1 MNDYLKKKY
10 KNVIQ
15 HIAERYIA
23 SQPIKY
29 IGGDGKMHYNK
40 RKLTELPHCL
50 AIINSPYG
58 LEKACELVFFNYE
71 FMHSKFLCTEINE
84 VDDDLGKFMDEEA
97 PHTFENKTRG
107 DAFKQLKLFEKCMD
121 LCGNLIGDY
130 PDCVAFQLCSR
141 LLNFYGQFQFITKY
155 IDECDRLSPSVCSFI
170 SPYIQQHSAG
180 SYLVSSIT
188 KHFEPVL
195 KTVMLGKFFI
205 TYSHRK
211 INVYSSRKPPTLL
224 HLFSVKLPDREKI
237 TSVISNM
244 KYKYYKTFDN
254 VRSSHTSK
262 EDTSRA
268 GADTAKTK
276 VNLSDFVHFKVVCD
290 LDFSSSHIED
300 HMDWVSNPDLF
311 PAWFLIVNKY
321 YMYVVAAN
329 GQVKFAYEVTSRDCE
344 ILDAFCLNMKQ
355 IVLVEKNCSSIK
367 VFNDFERDPYKYQVR
382 FFFFSLLNYLD
393 FDQILQFWY
402 FLRSIS
408 LAV

>member
-10 KNVIQ
+10 KNVAQ
-15 HIAERYIA
+15 NIAERYIA

-29 IGGDGKMHYNK
+29 LGGDGKMRYNK

-50 AIINSPYG
+50 ANINSAFG

-71 FMHSKFLCTEINE
+71 FIHSKFICTEINE
-84 VDDDLGKFMDEEA
+84 VDDDLKKFTA
-97 PHTFENKTRG
+97 NSHNFENKSK
-107 DAFKQLKLFEKCMD
+107 DESFKQLKLFEKCMD

-130 PDCVAFQLCSR
+130 PDCVSFQLTSR
-141 LLNFYGQFQFITKY
+141 LLNFYGQFKYITKY
-155 IDECDRLSPSVCSFI
+155 IDECDRLSPAICSFI

-188 KHFEPVL
+188 KHYEPVL
-195 KTVMLGKFFI
+195 KTVILRKFFI
-205 TYSHRK
+205 TYSPRK
-211 INVYSSRKPPTLL
+211 INVYSSKKPPMLL

-254 VRSSHTSK
+254 VSNTTRVKDEAEST
-262 EDTSRA
+262 
-268 GADTAKTK
+268 KTK
-276 VNLSDFVHFKVVCD
+276 LKLNDFIHFKVISD
-290 LDFSSSHIED
+290 LELNESKIDD
-300 HMDWVSNPDLF
+300 QMDSVSNPDLF
-311 PAWFLIVNKY
+311 PAWFLIVNRY

-329 GQVKFAYEVTSRDCE
+329 CQVKFAYEVSSKNPDSE

-355 IVLVEKNCSSIK
+355 IVIVEKNCASIK

-382 FFFFSLLNYLD
+382 FLL
-393 FDQILQFWY
+393 F
-402 FLRSIS
+402 
-408 LAV
+408 